1 MDNTTEKLD
10 NINRTL
16 EKQNEIIQKMLD
28 AMPKPGH
35 LFIRILEMI
44 VLFAGA
50 LGILN
55 AADMIRRWII
65 GG

>member
-1 MDNTTEKLD
+1 MDNATEKLD
-10 NINRTL
+10 NINKTL
-16 EKQNEIIQKMLD
+16 ERQNEIIQKMLE

-35 LFIRILEMI
+35 LFIRVLEMI

-55 AADMIRRWII
+55 AADMIRHWVI